1 MTTALDAI
9 RAWHEGRSN
18 RAVRIIQDAAA
29 RGAVPGLIA
38 ALVWVTTEILND
50 YAGER
55 AAEWQAS
62 LRTRIE
68 SAAGEGAAL

>member
-1 MTTALDAI
+1 MTAALDAI
-9 RAWHEGRSN
+9 DAWHEGRSN

-29 RGAVPGLIA
+29 RGAVPGLVA
-38 ALVWVTTEILND
+38 ALVWVTTEVLNE
-50 YAGER
+50 YAGEC

-68 SAAGEGAAL
+68 LAAAEGAAR